1 MLMLSLSKGDGSPS
15 CCPNPPTPP
24 PPQPHAPSPT
34 HPFVRTGSSRAAD
47 IWVAALCVCVL
58 EEAQGRLQA
67 WLTEK
72 CNVHVCC
79 VPGIASD
86 RHTDRL
92 EVARQPAGL
101 AGEEEEGLDRVCNTS
116 SFDCKG
122 VVCMQMTHRQT
133 DRQTDR
139 LTGLLADEIV
149 TGSAQAQIGDSLPA
163 DAQTD
168 SQQTL
173 LIKKMMRWMMYAWMM
188 F

>member
-1 MLMLSLSKGDGSPS
+1 MVHLPAAQT
-15 CCPNPPTPP
+15 PPPPP

-92 EVARQPAGL
+92 EVARQPAGWL
-101 AGEEEEGLDRVCNTS
+101 VKKRKVWTEYATQAHLIAKVSSVC
-116 SFDCKG
+116 
-122 VVCMQMTHRQT
+122 R
-133 DRQTDR
+133 
-139 LTGLLADEIV
+139 
-149 TGSAQAQIGDSLPA
+149 
-163 DAQTD
+163 
-168 SQQTL
+168 
-173 LIKKMMRWMMYAWMM
+173 
-188 F
+188 